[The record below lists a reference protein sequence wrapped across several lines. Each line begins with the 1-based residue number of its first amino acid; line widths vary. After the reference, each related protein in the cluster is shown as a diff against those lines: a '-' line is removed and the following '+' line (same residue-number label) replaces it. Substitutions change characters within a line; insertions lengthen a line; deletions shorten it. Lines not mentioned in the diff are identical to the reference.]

1 MSFVRIKMYIRIVFV
16 LVATVSYC
24 HGYICDAILVKLPQG
39 TIDGITS
46 ISGNGK
52 EYYSFQEIPYAAPPI
67 DKLRFKEP
75 QPPTPWTDIRETCIN
90 KKVCMQ
96 KNESA
101 LTHVPSDMTISEDCL
116 YLNVYTPQKPGT
128 SEQPLPVLFYIHGGG
143 FFYGSG
149 ARQYHE
155 PKYFMDYDVVV
166 VTFNYRLGPFG
177 FLTTADDVIPGNL
190 GLKDQLY
197 ALKWTVE
204 NINLFGGDA
213 DKITVVG
220 ESAGATSAGFMQLSK
235 RTEGL
240 ARAYIL
246 QSGSPVSPFAYQD
259 APREYAFKMGKLLDS
274 NFNSNDSVALL
285 NLLMDTPAE
294 KIQAAPIQNVGHT
307 INPIGALAIW
317 LPVIEDP
324 TFPNSFITEP
334 MVDSLLSGNYNK
346 VPLMTGTTS
355 EEAVYFLQYLTNEQ
369 LAYFQNMLDSNL
381 NLTVHPRLNIN
392 PEQLSQAAKE
402 YKEVYTKTNF
412 SDDAAAY
419 IKYIGED
426 VFSTPNIHHAA
437 LVSKKAPVYF
447 YEFSYRG
454 QMGVQ
459 DLPVFPGANNVGHT
473 EDLHYLFGGIEG
485 VSEPLSQFPDEDR
498 QTMKKML
505 TLWTNFV
512 KTLNPTP
519 VKDELLNNVSWPM
532 MKCGEPLNFLSINRT
547 LVPLVNPKYY
557 TKVKQV
563 LDKYVKPPYY
573 VY

>member
-235 RTEGL
+235 RTE
-240 ARAYIL
+240 
-246 QSGSPVSPFAYQD
+246 D
-259 APREYAFKMGKLLDS
+259 
-274 NFNSNDSVALL
+274 
-285 NLLMDTPAE
+285 
-294 KIQAAPIQNVGHT
+294 
-307 INPIGALAIW
+307 
-317 LPVIEDP
+317 
-324 TFPNSFITEP
+324 
-334 MVDSLLSGNYNK
+334 
-346 VPLMTGTTS
+346 
-355 EEAVYFLQYLTNEQ
+355 LTNEQ